1 MRKEIK
7 MAGELFLKNY
17 MEDCVWELLDDVLKQ
32 DPEACRCEACRH
44 DIVALA
50 LNQLPPRYVVREK
63 GAVYSKIAMLEA
75 QHRADIYRALTQ
87 ALMMVKKAPRH
98 GQESQD

>member
-1 MRKEIK
+1 
-7 MAGELFLKNY
+7 MARELFLKNY
-17 MEDCVWELLDDVLKQ
+17 MEDCVWELLDQVLAQ
-32 DPEACRCEACRH
+32 DPEACRCDSCRH

-63 GAVYSKIAMLEA
+63 GVIYSKLAMLEA

-87 ALMMVKKAPRH
+87 ALMQVKKAPRH
-98 GQESQD
+98 ER

>member
-1 MRKEIK
+1 
-7 MAGELFLKNY
+7 MARELFLKNY
-17 MEDCVWELLDDVLKQ
+17 MEDCVWELLDQVLAQ
-32 DPEACRCEACRH
+32 DPEACRCDSCRH

-63 GAVYSKIAMLEA
+63 GVIYSKLAMLEA

-87 ALMMVKKAPRH
+87 ALMKVKKAPRH
-98 GQESQD
+98 ER

>member
-1 MRKEIK
+1 
-7 MAGELFLKNY
+7 MAAELFLKNY
-17 MEDCVWELLDDVLKQ
+17 MEDCVWELLDQVLDR
-32 DPEACRCEACRH
+32 DPEACRCAACRY
-44 DIVALA
+44 DTVALA

-87 ALMMVKKAPRH
+87 ALMVVKKAPRH
-98 GQESQD
+98 DVEEQG